1 MGRASPA
8 GLWGPQGH
16 SHSLPSGRSKPGPCF
31 IGCPLGLTGMFL
43 PSLLPTPAG
52 GGRIQFYHPAV
63 RPDGPPPGGHATD
76 GVCRGRRGID
86 QPSHHEQRGFRQ
98 PFESQSL
105 PGRVPSSEHHW
116 CWRRRAGARESR
128 GQSWV
133 GWNQR
138 CPAPLGTC
146 HGQGSGRPGECRL
159 PNQCH
164 SFESLIFYK
173 STAQPSL

>member
-31 IGCPLGLTGMFL
+31 IGCPLSLTGMFL

-105 PGRVPSSEHHW
+105 PGRP
-116 CWRRRAGARESR
+116 CPL
-128 GQSWV
+128 
-133 GWNQR
+133 QR
-138 CPAPLGTC
+138 APLVLAEE
-146 HGQGSGRPGECRL
+146 GRGPGEPRPVLGGLEPAL
-159 PNQCH
+159 PGTSGH
-164 SFESLIFYK
+164 LPW
-173 STAQPSL
+173 TGVRPAWGVPAAQPVPFFQIVDFLQIYSTT